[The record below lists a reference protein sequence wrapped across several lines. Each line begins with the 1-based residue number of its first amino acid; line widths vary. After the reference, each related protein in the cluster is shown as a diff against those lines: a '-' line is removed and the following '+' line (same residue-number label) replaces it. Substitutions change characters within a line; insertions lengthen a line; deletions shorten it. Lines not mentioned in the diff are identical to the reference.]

1 MQLIN
6 FISFRFSPEKARKY
20 FTCVYTNIYKYF
32 CNSVCVCSPVATE
45 NLPVPI
51 WLPKSL
57 PGMPSVLQ
65 VFSVPDPPLIPRLV
79 FGLQGGGD
87 LDNLYMDFSAY
98 SMPINHNYAHSAS
111 GFFVGALS
119 YSEDFKQEDLLM
131 GRLKS
136 GICISQM
143 EIVEV

>member
-1 MQLIN
+1 ML
-6 FISFRFSPEKARKY
+6 P
-20 FTCVYTNIYKYF
+20 VYTQIFINTF
-32 CNSVCVCSPVATE
+32 VTLCVCSLVATE

-87 LDNLYMDFSAY
+87 LDNLCMDFSAY

-119 YSEDFKQEDLLM
+119 YSEDFK
-131 GRLKS
+131 
-136 GICISQM
+136 
-143 EIVEV
+143 